1 MRPAIAA
8 ALSAAVLSGCAT
20 HTITAPSV
28 RGHMEFM
35 ASDAINGR
43 GSGTRDE
50 WIAATY
56 IASQLRRWGI
66 EPLGDDGGYV
76 QAVELSRTQVAAP
89 PVLTAGGLRLT
100 HGKEMLV
107 QGLTALHVAGP
118 LHKFQR
124 GTAVA
129 AGAIVLLPEDAGADA
144 AVAVNNAAA
153 VLTSENA
160 QSRARWDVQGA
171 RTISLPARIVALPV
185 QPAGAGRPTRIT
197 LDKTA
202 HAAITALA
210 DGTVI
215 SLDAIGTEVASHT
228 WNAVGRLTGRDAAM
242 TNDVIL
248 LTAHLDHLGGNG
260 TGADKIFNGADDD
273 ASGSAAVLELA
284 EALAKGKRPKR
295 TVIFAWF
302 GSEEAGG
309 YGARYFVERPPVPL
323 ERIIANLEFEMIGR
337 TDKAVAAHTL
347 WLTGYERSN
356 LGPELARR
364 GARIVA
370 DPHPDQ
376 NFFERSDNI
385 TLARKGVVAQT
396 VSSYGL
402 HTDYHQVTDDVAHL
416 DVAHM
421 TDAIQSMLAPVRWL
435 ANSRFTP
442 AWLPGKRP

>member
-1 MRPAIAA
+1 MKLPVAVT
-8 ALSAAVLSGCAT
+8 LSAVVLSGCAT
-20 HTITAPSV
+20 HTITALSV

-35 ASDAINGR
+35 ASDAMNGR

-66 EPLGDDGGYV
+66 EPLGDDGGYL
-76 QAVELSRTQVAAP
+76 QAVELSRTQVAVP
-89 PVLTAGGLRLT
+89 PVLTAGSLRLT
-100 HGKEMLV
+100 HGQEMLV

-118 LHKFQR
+118 LQKFQR
-124 GTAVA
+124 GTTVA

-144 AVAVNNAAA
+144 AAAVNSAAA
-153 VLTSENA
+153 VLTIENA

-171 RTISLPARIVALPV
+171 RPIALPARIVALPV
-185 QPAGAGRPTRIT
+185 QPAGSGRPARIT

-202 HAAITALA
+202 HAAMTALA
-210 DGTVI
+210 GGTVV
-215 SLDAIGTEVASHT
+215 SLDATGTEVASHT

-248 LTAHLDHLGGNG
+248 LTAHLDHLGGTG

-284 EALAKGKRPKR
+284 EALAQGKRPKR

-309 YGARYFVERPPVPL
+309 YGARYFVERPPLPL

-337 TDKAVAAHTL
+337 ADKAVAAHTL

-364 GARIVA
+364 GARVVA

-385 TLARKGVVAQT
+385 VLARRGIVAQT
-396 VSSYGL
+396 VSSYGM
-402 HTDYHQVTDDVAHL
+402 HTDYHQVSDDVAHL
-416 DVAHM
+416 DIAHM
-421 TDAIQSMLAPVRWL
+421 TDSIQSMLKPVRWL
-435 ANSRFTP
+435 ANGTFKP

>member
-1 MRPAIAA
+1 MKFRAIV
-8 ALSAAVLSGCAT
+8 LSAAVLSGCAT

-28 RGHMEFM
+28 R
-35 ASDAINGR
+35 
-43 GSGTRDE
+43 
-50 WIAATY
+50 
-56 IASQLRRWGI
+56 
-66 EPLGDDGGYV
+66 
-76 QAVELSRTQVAAP
+76 
-89 PVLTAGGLRLT
+89 
-100 HGKEMLV
+100 
-107 QGLTALHVAGP
+107 
-118 LHKFQR
+118 
-124 GTAVA
+124 
-129 AGAIVLLPEDAGADA
+129 
-144 AVAVNNAAA
+144 
-153 VLTSENA
+153 
-160 QSRARWDVQGA
+160 
-171 RTISLPARIVALPV
+171 
-185 QPAGAGRPTRIT
+185 
-197 LDKTA
+197 
-202 HAAITALA
+202 
-210 DGTVI
+210 
-215 SLDAIGTEVASHT
+215 
-228 WNAVGRLTGRDAAM
+228 
-242 TNDVIL
+242 DVIL

-337 TDKAVAAHTL
+337 ADKAVAAHTL

-385 TLARKGVVAQT
+385 VLARRGIVAQT
-396 VSSYGL
+396 VSSYGM
-402 HTDYHQVTDDVAHL
+402 HTDYHQMSDDVAHL
-416 DVAHM
+416 DIAHM
-421 TDAIQSMLAPVRWL
+421 TDSIQSMLKPVRWL
-435 ANSRFTP
+435 ANGTFKP